1 MATVLTDAAIRK
13 FRPGATRRV
22 IRDAGA
28 RTLYLVIAPDGAR
41 SFMMR
46 FPRSR
51 SGRPAKM
58 VIGSFDLSG
67 HEPQE
72 EPQIGTPL
80 TLAGARRLA
89 AEIHRQRLQ
98 GRDVIADHGV
108 DLDTFSGTIG

>member
-46 FPRSR
+46 FRDPK
-51 SGRPAKM
+51 GRPAKM